1 MRESSS
7 LPKLEFRVFNTKPLK
22 ENVFERQ
29 SRIPG
34 FAQEKLESA
43 TVVLIGAGGLGGE
56 IGEGLVRKGVGRIK
70 LLDADVVE
78 PTNLNRQLFFKEN
91 IFKNKAVSLA
101 ENLSYFGFGKTT
113 LYGYPYSFEEAI
125 ALDIDLNCSVAIVG
139 VDNNPCRVRASYYFL
154 KRKIP
159 VIFTA
164 VSEDGNSGY
173 VFIQESKENAPCF
186 GCLNPLAARE
196 VKDKVFRFPCPNT
209 PAVKDVLKTIAGI
222 VIYSVDTLLM
232 PRNREWNYRVVY
244 LDGSVPSDTNN
255 LRKKQDCPLCSSG
268 KENKNV
274 LAKFGK
280 TAD

>member
-1 MRESSS
+1 MKESLNSV
-7 LPKLEFRVFNTKPLK
+7 KLEFKVFSTKPLK

-29 SRIPG
+29 AGIPG
-34 FAQEKLESA
+34 FIQEKLNLA

-56 IGEGLVRKGVGRIK
+56 IGEGLARKGIGRIK
-70 LLDADVVE
+70 VFDSDIVE

-91 IFKNKAVSLA
+91 LFKNKAVSLV

-113 LYGYPYSFEEAI
+113 LYGYPYSFEEAT

-159 VIFTA
+159 AIFTA

-173 VFIQESKENAPCF
+173 VFIQESKRDSPCF
-186 GCLNPLAARE
+186 GCLSPVAVEEIKNGLL
-196 VKDKVFRFPCPNT
+196 KYPCPNT
-209 PAVKDVLKTIAGI
+209 PAIKDILKTVAGL
-222 VIYSVDTLLM
+222 VIYSLDTVIM

-244 LDGSVPSDTNN
+244 LDGSIPSETSI
-255 LRKKQDCPLCSSG
+255 LKKKQDCPLCSVNQ
-268 KENKNV
+268 ENKNA
-274 LAKFGK
+274 LDKFGK